1 MKYCEFGLA
10 TKIVPCAALLWY
22 FKNKVYS
29 FFHWS
34 RWIYLCFN
42 TSLLIWNAEQIF
54 MHKQCLYIPLF
65 NCTESSKCTILVL
78 IPRKSVHMSLV
89 HWSIHPYA
97 LVQGNRATRQ
107 NSRGITFSCYCH
119 DVSLKLYFR
128 GVSFPHNSHMLGA
141 FYSVLWT
148 ELATTGVRSQ
158 PHVNRSCLLN

>member
-10 TKIVPCAALLWY
+10 TKIVPRAALLWY

-34 RWIYLCFN
+34 RGFYLCFN

-78 IPRKSVHMSLV
+78 IPRKSVHVSLV
-89 HWSIHPYA
+89 HWSIHMHWY
-97 LVQGNRATRQ
+97 RATGQ
-107 NSRGITFSCYCH
+107 PDKTQEVSPSVVTVMTFLLNFISL
-119 DVSLKLYFR
+119 VSLFLII
-128 GVSFPHNSHMLGA
+128 PTCW
-141 FYSVLWT
+141 VLFT
-148 ELATTGVRSQ
+148 VFFELS
-158 PHVNRSCLLN
+158 